1 MSTHCKN
8 GRDAVTH
15 YKVVEEKNGHSLVS
29 LILETGRTHQIRSQ
43 MAHVGHPL
51 LGDDKYGV
59 KTTNR
64 SYKEKRQL
72 LCSAEISCD
81 FGKEAGPLSYLA
93 GTRWSVGD
101 VGFVKKYFGR
111 Q

>member
-1 MSTHCKN
+1 
-8 GRDAVTH
+8 
-15 YKVVEEKNGHSLVS
+15 
-29 LILETGRTHQIRSQ
+29 

-72 LCSAEISCD
+72 LCSAEVSCD

-93 GTRWSVGD
+93 GTRWTVGD
-101 VGFVKKYFGR
+101 VGFVREILRGKVTGIFFGLPFTAHFKINIW
-111 Q
+111 